1 MLRSPLPIR
10 AGVSASRLY
19 LPKESWPNLLA
30 FLIQRFPHMSAA
42 IIQERL
48 ARGDMV
54 SQAGEVLRVDSPYLP
69 DSWLWYYREVEQE
82 VRVPDEIAVLYQD
95 ETLVVIDKPH
105 FLASIPGGRYLQ
117 ETALV
122 RLRCL
127 LGNEDISPIHR
138 LDRDTAGL
146 LLFCADKRYRG
157 AYQSLFQSRDVHK
170 TYECVAPYRAD
181 LAFPLRRESFIEK
194 SPSYFTMQEG
204 AGARA
209 VELAEIA
216 GEPEAIVGEY
226 VDMAG
231 EKERLLQ
238 PLNSPAQ
245 EWVARVSQMQTV
257 VAHKAMMPNSRT
269 DISII
274 KHNQEWAHYLLEPY
288 TGKKHQLR
296 VHMNA
301 LGLPIMGDKFYPE
314 LLPARA
320 VDDFSRPLQLLA
332 REIRFKD
339 PVTGQERVFRSRREL
354 EGVVALIA

>member
-30 FLIQRFPHMSAA
+30 FLIRRFPHMSAS

-54 SQAGEVLRVDSPYLP
+54 TQAGEILRADSPYLP

-82 VRVPDEIAVLYQD
+82 VRVPDEIAVLFQD

-157 AYQSLFQSRDVHK
+157 GYQSLFQSRDVHK

-181 LAFPLRRESFIEK
+181 LTFPLRRESFIEK
-194 SPSYFTMQEG
+194 SPSYFTMQERSSVTV
-204 AGARA
+204 AKC
-209 VELAEIA
+209 AE
-216 GEPEAIVGEY
+216 
-226 VDMAG
+226 MAG
-231 EKERLLQ
+231 EQ
-238 PLNSPAQ
+238 A
-245 EWVARVSQMQTV
+245 VIA
-257 VAHKAMMPNSRT
+257 PNSRT

-274 KHNQEWAHYLLEPY
+274 KHNQEWAHYLLEPF

-296 VHMNA
+296 VHMNG
-301 LGLPIMGDKFYPE
+301 LGLPIMGDEFYPE

-320 VDDFSRPLQLLA
+320 ADDFSRPLQLLA
-332 REIRFKD
+332 REIGFKD
-339 PVTGQERVFRSRREL
+339 PVTGQERCFRSQREL
-354 EGVVALIA
+354 AEVANIS

>member
-30 FLIQRFPHMSAA
+30 FLIQRFPHMSAD

-54 SQAGEVLRVDSPYLP
+54 SQAGEVLRADSPYLP

-82 VRVPDEIAVLYQD
+82 VRVPDEIAVLFQD

-127 LGNEDISPIHR
+127 LDNEDISPIHR

-181 LAFPLRRESFIEK
+181 LTFPLRRESFIEK
-194 SPSYFTMQEG
+194 SPSYFTMQERSSVTV
-204 AGARA
+204 AKC
-209 VELAEIA
+209 AE
-216 GEPEAIVGEY
+216 
-226 VDMAG
+226 MAG
-231 EKERLLQ
+231 EQ
-238 PLNSPAQ
+238 A
-245 EWVARVSQMQTV
+245 VIA
-257 VAHKAMMPNSRT
+257 PNSRT

-274 KHNQEWAHYLLEPY
+274 KHNQEWAHYLLEPF

-296 VHMNA
+296 VHMNG
-301 LGLPIMGDKFYPE
+301 LGLPIMGDEFYPE

-320 VDDFSRPLQLLA
+320 ADDFSRPLQLLA
-332 REIRFKD
+332 REIGFKD
-339 PVTGQERVFRSRREL
+339 PVTGQERCFRSQREL
-354 EGVVALIA
+354 AEVANIS

>member
-181 LAFPLRRESFIEK
+181 LTFPLRRESFIEK
-194 SPSYFTMQEG
+194 SPSYFTMQE
-204 AGARA
+204 RA
-209 VELAEIA
+209 STTVAERA
-216 GEPEAIVGEY
+216 E
-226 VDMAG
+226 MAG
-231 EKERLLQ
+231 EHG
-238 PLNSPAQ
+238 SIAG
-245 EWVARVSQMQTV
+245 SHTV
-257 VAHKAMMPNSRT
+257 MSGGHGSIAYEQAVIAPNSRT

-274 KHNQEWAHYLLEPY
+274 QHNQEWAHYLLEPF

-296 VHMNA
+296 VHMNG
-301 LGLPIMGDKFYPE
+301 LGLPIMGDDFYPE

-320 VDDFSRPLQLLA
+320 ADDFSRPLQLLA
-332 REIRFKD
+332 REIGFKD
-339 PVTGQERVFRSRREL
+339 PVTGQERCFRSQREL
-354 EGVVALIA
+354 AEVANIS

>member
-1 MLRSPLPIR
+1 MLSSPLPVR

-19 LPKESWPNLLA
+19 LPKENWPNLLA
-30 FLIQRFPHMSAA
+30 FLIQRFPHMSAD

-48 ARGDMV
+48 ARGDMM
-54 SQAGEVLRVDSPYLP
+54 SQTGEVLWVDSPYLP
-69 DSWLWYYREVEQE
+69 DTWLWYYREVEEE
-82 VRVPDEIAVLYQD
+82 VVVPFDIQVLYQD

-127 LGNEDISPIHR
+127 LGNDEVSPIHR

-157 AYQSLFQSRDVHK
+157 AYQSLFQSREVEK
-170 TYECVAPYRAD
+170 TYECVAAYRAD
-181 LAFPLRRESFIEK
+181 LEFPLRRESWIEK
-194 SPSYFTMQEG
+194 SPSYFTMQE
-204 AGARA
+204 RFD
-209 VELAEIA
+209 
-216 GEPEAIVGEY
+216 EA
-226 VDMAG
+226 
-231 EKERLLQ
+231 
-238 PLNSPAQ
+238 
-245 EWVARVSQMQTV
+245 
-257 VAHKAMMPNSRT
+257 PNSQT

-274 KHNQEWAHYLLEPY
+274 KHNQEWAHYLLAPH

-296 VHMNA
+296 VHMNG
-301 LGLPIMGDKFYPE
+301 LGLPIVGDEFYPE

-320 VDDFSRPLQLLA
+320 ADDFTRPLQLLA

-339 PVTGQERVFRSRREL
+339 PVTGQERVFRSQREL
-354 EGVVALIA
+354 ELAGQIAS

>member
-181 LAFPLRRESFIEK
+181 LTFPLRRESFIEK
-194 SPSYFTMQEG
+194 SPSYFTMQE
-204 AGARA
+204 RA
-209 VELAEIA
+209 STTVAERA
-216 GEPEAIVGEY
+216 E
-226 VDMAG
+226 MAG
-231 EKERLLQ
+231 EHG
-238 PLNSPAQ
+238 SIAG
-245 EWVARVSQMQTV
+245 SHTV
-257 VAHKAMMPNSRT
+257 MSGGHGSIAYEQAVIAPNSRT

-274 KHNQEWAHYLLEPY
+274 QHNQEWAHYLLEPF

-296 VHMNA
+296 VHMNG
-301 LGLPIMGDKFYPE
+301 LGLPIMGDDFYPE

-320 VDDFSRPLQLLA
+320 ADDFSRPLQLLA
-332 REIRFKD
+332 REIRFTD
-339 PVTGQERVFRSRREL
+339 PVTGQERVFRSQREL
-354 EGVVALIA
+354 AGVVGI

>member
-30 FLIQRFPHMSAA
+30 FLIRRFPHMSAS

-54 SQAGEVLRVDSPYLP
+54 TQAGEILRADSPYLP

-82 VRVPDEIAVLYQD
+82 VRVPDEIAVLFQD

-127 LGNEDISPIHR
+127 LDNEDISPIHR

-181 LAFPLRRESFIEK
+181 LTFPLRRESFIEK
-194 SPSYFTMQEG
+194 SPSYFTMQERSSVTV
-204 AGARA
+204 AKC
-209 VELAEIA
+209 AE
-216 GEPEAIVGEY
+216 
-226 VDMAG
+226 MAG
-231 EKERLLQ
+231 EQ
-238 PLNSPAQ
+238 A
-245 EWVARVSQMQTV
+245 VIAT
-257 VAHKAMMPNSRT
+257 NSRT

-274 KHNQEWAHYLLEPY
+274 KHNQECAHYLLEPF

-296 VHMNA
+296 VHMNG
-301 LGLPIMGDKFYPE
+301 LGLPIMGDEFYPE

-320 VDDFSRPLQLLA
+320 ADDFSRPLQLLA
-332 REIRFKD
+332 REIGFKD
-339 PVTGQERVFRSRREL
+339 PVTGQERCFRSQREL
-354 EGVVALIA
+354 AEVANIS

>member
-30 FLIQRFPHMSAA
+30 FLIRRFPHMSAS

-54 SQAGEVLRVDSPYLP
+54 TQAGEILRADSPYLP

-82 VRVPDEIAVLYQD
+82 VRVPDEIAVLFQD

-194 SPSYFTMQEG
+194 SPSYFTMQERSSVTV
-204 AGARA
+204 AKC
-209 VELAEIA
+209 AE
-216 GEPEAIVGEY
+216 
-226 VDMAG
+226 MAG
-231 EKERLLQ
+231 EHG
-238 PLNSPAQ
+238 SIAG
-245 EWVARVSQMQTV
+245 SHTV
-257 VAHKAMMPNSRT
+257 MSGGHGSIAYEQAVIAPNSRT

-274 KHNQEWAHYLLEPY
+274 QHNQEWAHYLLEPF

-296 VHMNA
+296 VHMNG
-301 LGLPIMGDKFYPE
+301 LGLPIMGDDFYPE

-320 VDDFSRPLQLLA
+320 ADDFSRPLQLLA
-332 REIRFKD
+332 REIGFKD
-339 PVTGQERVFRSRREL
+339 PVTGQERCFRSQREL
-354 EGVVALIA
+354 AEVANIS

>member
-1 MLRSPLPIR
+1 MLSSPLPVR

-19 LPKESWPNLLA
+19 LPKENWPNLLA
-30 FLIQRFPHMSAA
+30 FLIQRFPHMSTA

-54 SQAGEVLRVDSPYLP
+54 TQAGEVLRLDSPYQA
-69 DSWLWYYREVEQE
+69 DTWIWYYREVEQE

-105 FLASIPGGRYLQ
+105 FLASIPGGRYLH

-127 LGNEDISPIHR
+127 LGNEQISPIHR

-181 LAFPLRRESFIEK
+181 LDFPLRRESYIEK
-194 SPSYFTMQEG
+194 SPSYFTMQE
-204 AGARA
+204 RFDE
-209 VELAEIA
+209 V
-216 GEPEAIVGEY
+216 
-226 VDMAG
+226 
-231 EKERLLQ
+231 
-238 PLNSPAQ
+238 
-245 EWVARVSQMQTV
+245 
-257 VAHKAMMPNSRT
+257 PNSRT
-269 DISII
+269 DIAIL
-274 KHNQEWAHYLLEPY
+274 KHNEVFAYYRLEPY

-296 VHMNA
+296 VHMNG
-301 LGLPIMGDKFYPE
+301 LGLPIVGDEFYPE

-320 VDDFSRPLQLLA
+320 DDDFTQPLQLLA
-332 REIRFKD
+332 REIRFID
-339 PVTGQERVFRSRREL
+339 PISQQERSFRSQRDL
-354 EGVVALIA
+354 DLVASL